1 MSGLRMA
8 DRAALM
14 CSDRMTSTV
23 VLNVGGV
30 SVTEVI
36 PRANA
41 MDSDFGEDFP
51 GLVNGDEY

>member
-1 MSGLRMA
+1 MA
-8 DRAALM
+8 ERAALT
-14 CSDRMTSTV
+14 CSERMTSTV

-41 MDSDFGEDFP
+41 IDSDLGEDFP